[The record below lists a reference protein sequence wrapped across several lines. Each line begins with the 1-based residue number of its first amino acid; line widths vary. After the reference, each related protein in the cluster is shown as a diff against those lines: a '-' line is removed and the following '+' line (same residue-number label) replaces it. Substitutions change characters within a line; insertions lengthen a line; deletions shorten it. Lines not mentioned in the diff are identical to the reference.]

1 MGEVSYNWIGTD
13 GFGEKRETERFTQS
27 VTVACPRCRQNL
39 KFGHFTKEF

>member
-13 GFGEKRETERFTQS
+13 GFGEKRETERFT